1 MKTFNHVDDIWE
13 ALETC
18 TTVDQI
24 YDILDN
30 IPQKFGTW
38 WADVVGENEIEVTNQ
53 WWDKYQEDMVV
64 ESQIFEVKL
73 ELKKEDE
80 VAEMAK
86 ANELF
91 KEDEEE
97 IEIETAE
104 KDPKAEALQLLD
116 EIRNI
121 VGGYADSASV
131 DNSPTQEDLEVLEAK
146 LSELN
151 RKLEAI

>member
-1 MKTFNHVDDIWE
+1 MKTFNHVNDIWE
-13 ALETC
+13 ALNTC

-53 WWDKYQEDMVV
+53 WWDKNQEDMVV

-73 ELKKEDE
+73 ELKEEDE

-91 KEDEEE
+91 EEDEEE

>member
-1 MKTFNHVDDIWE
+1 MKTFNHVNDIWE

-97 IEIETAE
+97 IERETAE
-104 KDPKAEALQLLD
+104 KDHKAEALQLLD
-116 EIRNI
+116 EIRNM
-121 VGGYADSASV
+121 VCGYVDSASV
-131 DNSPTQEDLEVLEAK
+131 GNPPTQEDLEVLEAK